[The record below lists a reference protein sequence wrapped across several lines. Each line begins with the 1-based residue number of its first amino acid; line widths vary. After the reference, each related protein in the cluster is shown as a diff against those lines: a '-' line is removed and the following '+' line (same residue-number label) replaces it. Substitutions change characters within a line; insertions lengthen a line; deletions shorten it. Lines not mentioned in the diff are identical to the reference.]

1 MKMTLDSFCDFVPS
15 RIWQRG
21 QDYYSSGAITSI
33 EESQPGEWIAVVE
46 GTDDYTVRIVMD
58 GDEILEWECDC
69 PYDGGDICKHVV
81 AVAIAIRNMK
91 TDDSE
96 KVLPKKCK
104 SRSKN
109 GSKTAKWSEKV
120 AGIIAQRE
128 ELAFTEL
135 LSKASADDLRLV
147 IMEYSLKNE
156 GIKNCLIEFF
166 KRKYIIREEGLVDY
180 AEQVKEIFSNAYSV
194 HGRRSRYRE
203 PEVALEKICLE
214 MEAIFDEAEDM
225 LGKGN
230 EYEIWMVVRSFFEG
244 IADIADDE
252 FMYEYSLE
260 VNDLCDRA
268 GKLLIEALRTGEIDG
283 KAVLSK
289 LEKLAKS
296 PAYDEYGFY
305 DMDDL
310 ISEVK
315 LSVLSP
321 EESLEYLETFLASH
335 GALYDLYRYVLQKV
349 ELLRRL
355 GRDSEAEDTIDRYIC
370 LEAVR
375 EMRLEELLKAERFD
389 DALKLADDGIALA
402 GREMFSGSAV
412 KWMEK
417 KLEIFERLG
426 DVESSIDVCRRLFIV
441 ERGSMEYYYRL
452 KKMVAASGF
461 GSFLQDMI
469 SRTSS
474 STYGGHSVIAD
485 IYLEEKAY
493 DSLFSF
499 LASAESD
506 RLDLLK
512 NYAHRLPSSFS
523 KDLLALFVE
532 ELRLYA
538 EQYVGRNHYI
548 YISRI
553 MYDMKKL
560 HGGAEIS
567 SALAE
572 EFRHTYR
579 RRPAML
585 DELKGL

>member
-21 QDYYSSGAITSI
+21 RDYYSSGAITSI
-33 EESQPGEWIAVVE
+33 EENRPGEWIAVVE

-96 KVLPKKCK
+96 KGLLKKQ
-104 SRSKN
+104 RSIN
-109 GSKTAKWSEKV
+109 GAKTAKWSEKV
-120 AGIIAQRE
+120 AGIVAQRE
-128 ELAFTEL
+128 ELAFAEL

-147 IMEYSLKNE
+147 IMEYSMKNE
-156 GIKNCLIEFF
+156 DIKNCLIEFF
-166 KRKYIIREEGLVDY
+166 RRNTIREEGIVNY
-180 AEQVKEIFSNAYSV
+180 VEQVRKVFCNAYSV
-194 HGRRSRYRE
+194 HGHRSRYQE
-203 PEVALEKICLE
+203 PEVAWEKICLE

-260 VNDLCDRA
+260 FNDLCNRA

-296 PAYDEYGFY
+296 PDYDEYGFY
-305 DMDDL
+305 DMNGL
-310 ISEVK
+310 ISEVR

-321 EESLEYLETFLASH
+321 EESLEYLETLLASH
-335 GALYDLYRYVLQKV
+335 GASCDLCRYVLKKV

-355 GRDSEAEDTIDRYIC
+355 GRNSEAKDTVDRYIC

-375 EMRLEELLKAERFD
+375 EMRLEELLNAERFD
-389 DALKLADDGIALA
+389 DALQLADDGISLA
-402 GREMFSGSAV
+402 GREMFSGSAG
-412 KWMEK
+412 KWLKK
-417 KLEIFERLG
+417 KLEIFEGLG

-441 ERGSMEYYYRL
+441 EHGSMEYYYRL

-469 SRTSS
+469 SKTSS
-474 STYGGHSVIAD
+474 STYSGHSVIAD

-493 DSLFSF
+493 DNLFSF

-523 KDLLALFVE
+523 KDLLALFVA

-560 HGGAEIS
+560 QGGAEIS
-567 SALAE
+567 SVLAE

>member
-33 EESQPGEWIAVVE
+33 EESQHGEWIAVVE

-58 GDEILEWECDC
+58 GDEILEWDCDC
-69 PYDGGDICKHVV
+69 PYDGGDVCKHVV

-96 KVLPKKCK
+96 KVPLKKQ
-104 SRSKN
+104 RSIN
-109 GSKTAKWSEKV
+109 GAKTAKWSEKV
-120 AGIIAQRE
+120 AVINGPRE
-128 ELAFTEL
+128 NMTFTEL
-135 LSKASADDLRLV
+135 LFNASVDDLRLV
-147 IMEYSLKNE
+147 IMEYSTKNE
-156 GIKNCLIEFF
+156 DIKNCLIEFF
-166 KRKYIIREEGLVDY
+166 RRNTIREEGIVNY
-180 AEQVKEIFSNAYSV
+180 VEQVREVFSNAYSV
-194 HGRRSRYRE
+194 HGHRSRYRE
-203 PEVALEKICLE
+203 PEVAWEKICLE

-230 EYEIWMVVRSFFEG
+230 EYEIWMVVRNFFEG

-252 FMYEYSLE
+252 VIYEYFVE
-260 VNDLCDRA
+260 VNDLCNRA

-289 LEKLAKS
+289 LEKLAKN
-296 PAYDEYGFY
+296 PVYDEDGFY

-315 LSVLSP
+315 LFVLSP
-321 EESLEYLETFLASH
+321 EESLEYIETLIASR
-335 GALYDLYRYVLQKV
+335 GASYDLYRYVLQKV

-355 GRDSEAEDTIDRYIC
+355 GRNTEAEDTIDMYIC

-402 GREMFSGSAV
+402 GREMFSGSAG
-412 KWMEK
+412 KWLEK

-469 SRTSS
+469 SKTSS

-553 MYDMKKL
+553 MYDMRKL

-585 DELKGL
+585 DELRGL